1 MRPVCSEC
9 VQKLGHDCFDHDP
22 NTGPGSDQCFTCL
35 HYARYSPPELMEVS
49 VVAEPPVPTW
59 SSMTVI
65 GEVVRSHQV
74 GSTRVID
81 EIKVL
86 GTVVNEPA

>member
-1 MRPVCSEC
+1 
-9 VQKLGHDCFDHDP
+9 
-22 NTGPGSDQCFTCL
+22 
-35 HYARYSPPELMEVS
+35 MEVS
-49 VVAEPPVPTW
+49 VVAEPPVPSW
-59 SSMTVI
+59 SSMTVV

-74 GSTRVID
+74 GDVRVID